1 MSFGPLAEPSS
12 HFSLRHTLRNT
23 HAHSLTHEFRV
34 TTTTANDATKRMD
47 QQISTVEDLKL
58 LTKDDLRDM
67 GFSVG
72 AGNRLYKWV
81 KQHQKP
87 DDGGADNAGG
97 AA

>member
-1 MSFGPLAEPSS
+1 
-12 HFSLRHTLRNT
+12 
-23 HAHSLTHEFRV
+23 
-34 TTTTANDATKRMD
+34 MD